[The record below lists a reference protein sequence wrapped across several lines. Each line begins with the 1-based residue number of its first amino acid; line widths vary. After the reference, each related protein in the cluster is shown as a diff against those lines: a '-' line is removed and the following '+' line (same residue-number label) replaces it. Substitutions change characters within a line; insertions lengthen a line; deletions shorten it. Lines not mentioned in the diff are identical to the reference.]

1 MSACD
6 VVRDSDANFFY
17 GDDNDDLAWF
27 DVLLVCVMIGTS
39 RSSGVTATRQ
49 RYYYC
54 NVYSTLASKNTNN
67 NKQKYKHALF
77 ALNNQFLELT
87 FLSQAFLFLTQSIYL
102 LLLLLLLLF
111 LYISYN
117 NIKEVRLNDTRDITS
132 GTPEHRRTYDGDTK
146 AQLAETTRATRT
158 SS

>member
-1 MSACD
+1 VSACD

-54 NVYSTLASKNTNN
+54 NVYITLASKNTIIII
-67 NKQKYKHALF
+67 NKNINMLYLLSIH
-77 ALNNQFLELT
+77 QFLELT
-87 FLSQAFLFLTQSIYL
+87 FLSQAFLFLT
-102 LLLLLLLLF
+102 
-111 LYISYN
+111 
-117 NIKEVRLNDTRDITS
+117 
-132 GTPEHRRTYDGDTK
+132 
-146 AQLAETTRATRT
+146 
-158 SS
+158 

>member
-54 NVYSTLASKNTNN
+54 NVYITLASKNTNN

-77 ALNNQFLELT
+77 ALYKSIPRIDFLKSS
-87 FLSQAFLFLTQSIYL
+87 FSIFDPIYL
-102 LLLLLLLLF
+102 SVVIIIVIVIVIYTL
-111 LYISYN
+111 
-117 NIKEVRLNDTRDITS
+117 
-132 GTPEHRRTYDGDTK
+132 
-146 AQLAETTRATRT
+146 Q
-158 SS
+158 